1 MWAPLFLRRERFME
15 GSKATAESL
24 RELNLRAH
32 QLLLSVIVPSDL
44 VLFGVHYLVRPCWQF
59 GVLIVGGL
67 VTYVGCAVSYSLA
80 SHARTEASVALTA
93 GVVYLHA
100 FSAVLVRE
108 GSLTTCALTMI
119 GATIYVSFFSRRL
132 LFVFGAAMMILLAIF
147 EACFRLGVLELA
159 RGPQW
164 LEVSYE
170 AGLLLLILPM
180 IIYFMIAR
188 DRIGQIALRELAD
201 AAQTQRETLAAV
213 SRTLPKFDQ
222 LVVRLQELST
232 VLASQARQQAA
243 TAAEV
248 TASMQS
254 LVGTSV
260 ETARAA
266 GESKS
271 LAEASRISSARSGER
286 LQAVER
292 HFGSVIETLEGALSR
307 NRMLAE
313 SSRKTGAF
321 IDHIRDVDHQ
331 VNMLALNAAIE
342 ATRAG
347 EAGRGFAIVAR
358 ELRKMMDVTAES
370 SHRGASLL
378 RQIEHEAGAAVN
390 ETAATLESV
399 HAHLVELREASG
411 QVAAIARAYAQT
423 SERVERIASASDRQR
438 THAAA
443 VGTAMT
449 DVSRSAAELTQLAS
463 EVEASMRE
471 VARGSEQLR
480 GVVGSVAS

>member
-1 MWAPLFLRRERFME
+1 MG

-24 RELNLRAH
+24 RAFNLRAH
-32 QLLLSVIVPSDL
+32 QLLLWVIIPSDL
-44 VLFGVHYLVRPCWQF
+44 VLFGVHYYVLPCWQF
-59 GVLIVGGL
+59 AVLVLGGL
-67 VTYVGCAVSYSLA
+67 VTYLGCAVSYSLA
-80 SHARTEASVALTA
+80 QRGRTEASVALTA
-93 GVVYLHA
+93 GVVYVHA
-100 FSAVLVRE
+100 YSALLVRD
-108 GSLTTCALTMI
+108 GSLTTCALTLI

-132 LFVFGAAMMILLAIF
+132 LLIFGAAMIAMLGTF
-147 EACFRLGVLELA
+147 EVCFRLGLLELKS
-159 RGPQW
+159 GPQW
-164 LEVSYE
+164 LEVLYE
-170 AGLLLLILPM
+170 SSLLLLILPM

-188 DRIGQIALRELAD
+188 DRIGKIALDELEA
-201 AAQTQRETLAAV
+201 AAQRQREVLAGV
-213 SRTLPKFDQ
+213 SRTLPKFDR
-222 LVVRLQELST
+222 LVVRLQELSG
-232 VLASQARQQAA
+232 VLASQARQQAT

-248 TASMQS
+248 TASMQG
-254 LVGTSV
+254 LVGISV

-266 GESKS
+266 GESRS
-271 LAEASRISSARSGER
+271 LAEASRVSSARTGER

-313 SSRKTGAF
+313 SSQRSGAF
-321 IDHIRDVDHQ
+321 IEHIRDVDKQ

-342 ATRAG
+342 AERAG

-358 ELRKMMDVTAES
+358 ELRGMMDITAES

-378 RQIEHEAGAAVN
+378 RQIEREAGAAVN

-399 HAHLVELREASG
+399 HAHLAELREASG
-411 QVAAIARAYAQT
+411 QVDAIARAYAQT

-438 THAAA
+438 AHAAA

-449 DVSRSAAELTQLAS
+449 DVSRSAAELTRLAS

-471 VARGSEQLR
+471 VARGSEELR
-480 GVVGSVAS
+480 GVVG

>member
-1 MWAPLFLRRERFME
+1 MG

-32 QLLLSVIVPSDL
+32 QLLLWVIIPSDL
-44 VLFGVHYLVRPCWQF
+44 ALFGVHYYVQPCWQF
-59 GVLIVGGL
+59 AVLVVGAL
-67 VTYVGCAVSYSLA
+67 VTYLGCAVSYSLA
-80 SHARTEASVALTA
+80 RRGLTEASVALTA

-100 FSAVLVRE
+100 YSALLVRD
-108 GSLTTCALTMI
+108 GSLTTCALTLI
-119 GATIYVSFFSRRL
+119 GATIYASFFSRRL
-132 LFVFGAAMMILLAIF
+132 LFVFGAAMIALLGIF
-147 EACFRLGVLELA
+147 EVCFRLGVLELA

-164 LEVSYE
+164 LDVSYE
-170 AGLLLLILPM
+170 SGLLLLILPM
-180 IIYFMIAR
+180 IIYFMVAR
-188 DRIGQIALRELAD
+188 DRIGRIALVELEG
-201 AAQTQRETLAAV
+201 AAQTQREVLAAV

-222 LVVRLQELST
+222 LVVRLQELSGL
-232 VLASQARQQAA
+232 LASQARQQAA

-248 TASMQS
+248 TASMQG

-266 GESKS
+266 SESKS
-271 LAEASRISSARSGER
+271 LAEASRVSSALTGER

-292 HFGSVIETLEGALSR
+292 HFGSVIETLEGALLR
-307 NRMLAE
+307 NRTLAE
-313 SSRKTGAF
+313 SSRKSGAF

-347 EAGRGFAIVAR
+347 EAGRSFAIVAR
-358 ELRKMMDVTAES
+358 ELRNMMDVTTES

-378 RQIEHEAGAAVN
+378 RQIQREAGAAVD

-399 HAHLVELREASG
+399 HAHLAELREASG
-411 QVAAIARAYAQT
+411 QVRAIAQAYAQT
-423 SERVERIASASDRQR
+423 SERVDRIASASDRQR
-438 THAAA
+438 AHATA

-449 DVSRSAAELTQLAS
+449 DVSRSAAELTRLAS

-471 VARGSEQLR
+471 VAKGSEELR
-480 GVVGSVAS
+480 GVVGSVAT

>member
-1 MWAPLFLRRERFME
+1 MG
-15 GSKATAESL
+15 GSKATADSL

-32 QLLLSVIVPSDL
+32 QLLLWVIVPGDL
-44 VLFGVHYLVRPCWQF
+44 LLFGVHYYVLPCWQF
-59 GVLIVGGL
+59 AVLVVGGIM
-67 VTYVGCAVSYSLA
+67 TYLGCAVSYSLA
-80 SHARTEASVALTA
+80 RRGQTERSVALTA

-100 FSAVLVRE
+100 YSAVLVRD
-108 GSLTTCALTMI
+108 GSLTTFALTLI

-132 LFVFGAAMMILLAIF
+132 LYVFGAAMIVMLGSFELL
-147 EACFRLGVLELA
+147 FRLDALDLA

-164 LEVSYE
+164 LEVAYE
-170 AGLLLLILPM
+170 SGLLLLIVPM

-188 DRIGQIALRELAD
+188 DRIGQIALRELED
-201 AAQTQRETLAAV
+201 AAQAQRAVLAAV

-222 LVVRLQELST
+222 LVVRLQELSGL
-232 VLASQARQQAA
+232 LASQARQQAA

-248 TASMQS
+248 TASMQG

-271 LAEASRISSARSGER
+271 LAEASRASSARTREQ

-292 HFGSVIETLEGALSR
+292 HFGSVIEALEGALLR
-307 NRMLAE
+307 YRTLAE
-313 SSRKTGAF
+313 SSKRSGAF

-347 EAGRGFAIVAR
+347 EAGRGFGIVAR
-358 ELRKMMDVTAES
+358 ELRNMMDVTTES
-370 SHRGASLL
+370 SQRGAALL
-378 RQIEHEAGAAVN
+378 RQIEREAGAAVD

-399 HAHLVELREASG
+399 HAHLAELREASG
-411 QVAAIARAYAQT
+411 QVRAIAQAYAQT
-423 SERVERIASASDRQR
+423 SERVDRIASASDRPR
-438 THAAA
+438 AHATA

-449 DVSRSAAELTQLAS
+449 DVSRSAAELTRLAS

-471 VARGSEQLR
+471 VAKGSEELR
-480 GVVGSVAS
+480 GVVGSVAP